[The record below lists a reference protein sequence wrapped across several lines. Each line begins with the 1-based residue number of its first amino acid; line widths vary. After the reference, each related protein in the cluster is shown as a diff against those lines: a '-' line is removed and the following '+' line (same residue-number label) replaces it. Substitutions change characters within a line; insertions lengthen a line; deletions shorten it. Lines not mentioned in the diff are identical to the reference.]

1 MAKHPTEYSDEHLKD
16 VIEKYRQ
23 RGATTGAAYPLVDF
37 IRAREQRQA
46 LGLGPRGLALNIV
59 RIAKQSKNG
68 RAAYSDVWHCY
79 NDGPLPQ
86 GNHWIKQFIKPF
98 DELVTACVAMKL
110 PLITT
115 LITEKDKTIQSPD
128 GIRNLWDFAVANDVA
143 VGNSPEAYVRMQAAE
158 AAQLSIGDIEEA
170 FAAYA

>member
-1 MAKHPTEYSDEHLKD
+1 MAKPASDYSDEHLKL
-16 VIEKYRQ
+16 VITRYTAQ
-23 RGATTGAAYPLVDF
+23 GSTTRSAIPLVDF
-37 IRAREQRQA
+37 LREREKRQA

-68 RAAYSDVWHCY
+68 RASYSDVWHCY
-79 NDGPLPQ
+79 NDGLLPQ

-98 DELVTACVAMKL
+98 DDLVTACVAMKL

-143 VGNSPEAYVRMQAAE
+143 VGNSPEAYVRMQAVE